1 MATHTQ
7 VVRLLA
13 PAKLTLSLRI
23 TGTRPDGYHLIDA
36 EMVTLDLCDE
46 IIVRPSSQ
54 PSVET
59 VLAPATYGSAGATPD
74 WNIPADGSNLV
85 IRALE
90 LAGRTAHVEVRKR
103 IPPGAGLGGGSAD
116 AAAVLRWANRLTANE
131 RSRPRAISDAL
142 ASPAP
147 APPSAEAD
155 AFASPAPAPPSE
167 SADPLVGAAEL
178 PLVTPQQA
186 ASLGA
191 DVAFCLV
198 GGRARVTG
206 IGENVEQLPFR
217 ERSFVLWTPPIHVD
231 TAAVYDTWDKLGGP
245 SGLHA
250 NDLEPAALAAYS
262 ELAAWRDE
270 LARASGRMPQ
280 LAGSGGTWF
289 IPAPFGERVPAPADQ
304 GVRTVNASTVG
315 RL

>member
-1 MATHTQ
+1 MATGEAAHTAP
-7 VVRLLA
+7 VRMLA

-46 IIVRPSSQ
+46 IIVHPSLRR
-54 PSVET
+54 SVEIVPT
-59 VLAPATYGSAGATPD
+59 PVAPGGATAPD
-74 WNIPADGSNLV
+74 WDIPTDGSNLV

-90 LAGRTAHVEVRKR
+90 LAGRTAHVEIRKR
-103 IPPGAGLGGGSAD
+103 IPPSAGLGGGSAD

-131 RSRPRAISDAL
+131 RSRPRAIADAL
-142 ASPAP
+142 
-147 APPSAEAD
+147 
-155 AFASPAPAPPSE
+155 ASPAPAPPSE
-167 SADPLVGAAEL
+167 SADPLVAAAGL
-178 PLVTPQQA
+178 PVITPQQA

-206 IGENVEQLPFR
+206 IGESVEQLPFR
-217 ERSFVLWTPPIHVD
+217 EQSFVLWTPPIHVD

-289 IPAPFGERVPAPADQ
+289 IPAPFGEHVPAPADQ
-304 GVRTVNASTVG
+304 GVRTVNASTIG